1 MKLKDW
7 ALLNGI
13 APATAYRYFHK
24 GILPV
29 KAVQLPT
36 GTILVETENIAKKT
50 NALVVYARVS
60 SHDQKN
66 DLERQ
71 VGRVVAAIT
80 LQGESVTQV
89 VTEIGS
95 GMNGARPKLKKLLA
109 DPNVNVIVVEHR
121 DRLGRFGVDCIEAA
135 LSAQNRKIL
144 VIQDGELED
153 DLVRDMTD
161 VLTSF
166 CARLYGRRSAKIRAA
181 RAIAATE
188 IKK

>member
-13 APATAYRYFHK
+13 APATAYRYFHQ
-24 GILPV
+24 GILPI

-36 GTILVETENIAKKT
+36 GTILVETEPVIEQT
-50 NALVVYARVS
+50 NHLVVYARVS

-80 LQGESVTQV
+80 AGDQTVSKVI
-89 VTEIGS
+89 TEIGS
-95 GMNGARPKLKKLLA
+95 GLNGARPKLKKLLA
-109 DPNVNVIVVEHR
+109 DPSVTVIAVEHR
-121 DRLGRFGVDCIEAA
+121 DRLGRFGVDYIEAA

-144 VIQDGELED
+144 IIEEGDLED
-153 DLVRDMTD
+153 DLVRDM
-161 VLTSF
+161 
-166 CARLYGRRSAKIRAA
+166 AGA
-181 RAIAATE
+181 E
-188 IKK
+188 